1 VNKEGYSSSQYA
13 RVHIIE
19 SNFTKISLDSS
30 TFLPV
35 KTRGRVPFLGVC
47 VNYLSVSLVHSD

>member
-1 VNKEGYSSSQYA
+1 MNKEGYSSSQYA
-13 RVHIIE
+13 RVE